1 MVARRAQR
9 PDCESGGQAEGVG
22 REIYLDNFDRQDY
35 YNDPDDFDDGQ
46 DYCNDLD
53 GFDDGQDYCDDP
65 DDQHNFDQEYM
76 WVGRTAKYTWS
87 S

>member
-1 MVARRAQR
+1 MYAQHLDMRVVARRAQR

-22 REIYLDNFDRQDY
+22 REIYLDNFDGQDY
-35 YNDPDDFDDGQ
+35 CNDPDDFDDG
-46 DYCNDLD
+46 L
-53 GFDDGQDYCDDP
+53 DYCDDF

-87 S
+87 